1 MRACTQ
7 TRVHPHITPQP
18 ATHTHTPSSHTHHTP
33 TSYTHH
39 PHPRTLWE
47 LPEMASCDPASGP
60 PHQSPDW
67 RAQPAPAC
75 LLLGSNPALA
85 SQHSARNLP
94 APTTPPHTAPCTF
107 LPLHTLG
114 WREQSSRHTRTPH
127 ASLTL
132 GKLHPSLALMP
143 QKIQDLSKRH
153 HNLNLTCN
161 SSQFSNGVINA
172 ANLNFLHN
180 EVASWFA
187 TKEIILQ
194 GRWRQRLFQAAGN
207 TTEPADGAQL
217 ITC

>member
-18 ATHTHTPSSHTHHTP
+18 ATHTHTHRAHTHTTP
-33 TSYTHH
+33 
-39 PHPRTLWE
+39 
-47 LPEMASCDPASGP
+47 
-60 PHQSPDW
+60 
-67 RAQPAPAC
+67 QPATHTTPIPAPSGNSQKWPLVTQPLALHISLLTGKHSLLLPAC
-75 LLLGSNPALA
+75 SLDLTLLYSLPTLCQEPSR
-85 SQHSARNLP
+85 SHHS
-94 APTTPPHTAPCTF
+94 PTHSSLHIPPPPYT
-107 LPLHTLG
+107 
-114 WREQSSRHTRTPH
+114 RRHTRTPH
-127 ASLTL
+127 TSLTL